1 MFDFTAE
8 SRPLTAQSKKITL
21 KMNKSLIFL
30 LALTLFFT
38 SCKRRQINQS
48 ANIPVVT
55 DSTNVVAMDSISK
68 DSAKVIIADVP
79 VKMGEN
85 EEDKVKIEEIDFK
98 YLKAKSKIAIVKDGK
113 TENVS
118 ANIRIKKDSIIWL
131 SVTYGIF
138 GEVARALIT
147 QDSAY
152 VSAINTKTLKK
163 EYHKYS
169 FMELS
174 AEYNFDLN
182 YNIIQSAIIG
192 SQPVKKKYK
201 LSKEKGFFLLRQNE
215 GKVTIDNYVGELDRK
230 LKKVMLEDELP
241 TKRKMTL
248 DFEDFTTLNQFLF
261 PYTSVLTLDV
271 QSPDDQKFYQTLI
284 QLKHTKVELT
294 ETPLEFP
301 FKFQ

>member
-1 MFDFTAE
+1 
-8 SRPLTAQSKKITL
+8 
-21 KMNKSLIFL
+21 MNKSLIFL

-48 ANIPVVT
+48 ANVPVLT
-55 DSTNVVAMDSISK
+55 DSTNVVSMDSISQ
-68 DSAKVIIADVP
+68 DSAKVIIVDVP
-79 VKMGEN
+79 VKMAEN
-85 EEDKVKIEEIDFK
+85 EDDKVKIEEIDFR
-98 YLKAKSKIAIVKDGK
+98 YLKAKSKIAIIKDGK
-113 TENVS
+113 TENVG
-118 ANIRIKKDSIIWL
+118 ANIRMKKDSIIWL
-131 SVTYGIF
+131 SVTYGVF

-147 QDSAY
+147 RDSAFI
-152 VSAINTKTLKK
+152 SAINQKSLKR

-169 FMELS
+169 FAELS
-174 AEYNFDLN
+174 QEYNFDLSF
-182 YNIIQSAIIG
+182 NIIQSAIVG
-192 SQPVKKKYK
+192 SQPIKKKYK
-201 LSKEKGFFLLRQNE
+201 LSKDKGFFLLKQKE
-215 GKVTIDNYVGELDRK
+215 GRVTIDNYVGEVDRK

-284 QLKHTKVELT
+284 QLKHTKVELL
-294 ETPLEFP
+294 EQPLDFP

>member
-1 MFDFTAE
+1 
-8 SRPLTAQSKKITL
+8 
-21 KMNKSLIFL
+21 MNKSLIFL
-30 LALTLFFT
+30 LALILFFT

-48 ANIPVVT
+48 ANLPAVI
-55 DSTNVVAMDSISK
+55 
-68 DSAKVIIADVP
+68 DSAKVVTTPPLMKDSVKIVMPKP
-79 VKMGEN
+79 VEN
-85 EEDKVKIEEIDFK
+85 EEDKVKIEEIDFR

-131 SVTYGIF
+131 SITYGIF

-152 VSAINTKTLKK
+152 ISAVNTKTLKK
-163 EYHKYS
+163 EFHKYS
-169 FMELS
+169 FTELS
-174 AEYNFDLN
+174 AEYNFDLD

-201 LSKEKGFFLLRQNE
+201 LSKEKGFFLLRQKE

-294 ETPLEFP
+294 DTPLEFP

>member
-1 MFDFTAE
+1 
-8 SRPLTAQSKKITL
+8 
-21 KMNKSLIFL
+21 MNKTLIFL
-30 LALTLFFT
+30 LASTLFFT

-48 ANIPVVT
+48 ANVPVLT
-55 DSTNVVAMDSISK
+55 DSTNVVSMDSISR
-68 DSAKVIIADVP
+68 DSAKIIIADVP
-79 VKMGEN
+79 VKVAEN
-85 EEDKVKIEEIDFK
+85 EDDKVKIEDIDFK
-98 YLKAKSKIAIVKDGK
+98 YLKAKSKVLYKTAKESQNFSVAI
-113 TENVS
+113 
-118 ANIRIKKDSIIWL
+118 RMKKDSLIWL

-152 VSAINTKTLKK
+152 ISAVNNKTLKK

-174 AEYNFDLN
+174 AEYNFDLS

-294 ETPLEFP
+294 DIPLDFP